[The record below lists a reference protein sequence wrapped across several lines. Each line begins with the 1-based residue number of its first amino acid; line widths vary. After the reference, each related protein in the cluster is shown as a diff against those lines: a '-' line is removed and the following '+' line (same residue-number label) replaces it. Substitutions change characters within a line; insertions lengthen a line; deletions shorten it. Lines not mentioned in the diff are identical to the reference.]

1 MTTRRLL
8 TGHFWGDALERMIRA
23 AASSAL
29 ATIGTGAVG
38 ILDVAWPAV
47 GSIAAGAAAA
57 SLLAS
62 IVAGTTT
69 DPETA
74 GFTTHAP

>member
-1 MTTRRLL
+1 MGNRRLL
-8 TGHFWGDALERMIRA
+8 TGAFWGDAAERMIRA
-23 AASSAL
+23 AAASAL
-29 ATIGTGAVG
+29 GMLGADQVG
-38 ILDVAWPAV
+38 ILDVAWSGIGSVAAMAAV
-47 GSIAAGAAAA
+47 A

-74 GFTTHAP
+74 GFSTTR